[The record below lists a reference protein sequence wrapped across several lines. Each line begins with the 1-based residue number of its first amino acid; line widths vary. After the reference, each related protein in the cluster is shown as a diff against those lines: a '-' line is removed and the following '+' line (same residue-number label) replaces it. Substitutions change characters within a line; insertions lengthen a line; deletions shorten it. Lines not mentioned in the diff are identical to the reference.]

1 MTRFAP
7 FWGKPVTG
15 QWGTRRQATARIL
28 AVALPVAVIVPLA
41 GVLAASGAA
50 PLERGLESV
59 DIVLGPDGA
68 VRNISASR
76 TQVSV
81 TEEGINAHT
90 TDQSY
95 APREYSQNLP
105 VRVVTSYSTAEKSGT
120 NLAETT
126 GAKGRVRIDLDIQNL
141 TVSPQEITFDA
152 NGRSLTRQELVGVP
166 LTVVASTHLKGSPSQ
181 VITASL
187 PNGGASTNGVVSQDA
202 SGDTIV
208 QWAAVLAPPV
218 LDAATQFSLV
228 VETEEFNLSSFDISV
243 QPGIVTDASAEGLM
257 NTAFRPTET
266 SHARLT
272 TRTIE
277 VLTHAQ
283 GVFSESGKSLAEVRQ
298 RLQDSADRIGA
309 RTIADLKASNEKIR
323 GSAQGLSTTLNSLNE
338 ALASELKVTDS
349 AVSNGLAQTT
359 RQVAELLGDTRQQAP
374 KLEVKGSA
382 CEVKI
387 VRTDDRAPQG
397 IFGMLLSMNAAL
409 DAYAQAG
416 DQCREEIYKK
426 TLQELGPEVPTDA
439 ACQSAPGS
447 VTCQMFATQAKI
459 DNSIKKFQNE
469 TNSAVEQMKALPTAD
484 AASQMDK
491 LSADIDKLSLVVT
504 EMESLKLNA
513 SLKENAESVKEA
525 NAKIREN
532 VANLQLALTP
542 IYEHA
547 QAGVTSSNQIDER
560 LTHVKKR
567 LCEASSVVATPRQPQ
582 PNPGQPQP
590 TPGTPLPDP
599 GNGTPNTP
607 PTLPTPTQPEVSE
620 ELARELLDLLV
631 KTDCPSAPDANDEEM
646 LDGAEHSVQFLNEE
660 NRARYTEIMKAS
672 ALIDDAETTQI
683 EEAIAAWNKASTAID
698 EVIAKIQADSSSDES
713 TLATSLQG
721 LKAAVATIEDQ
732 RDRSKPLVDQLHTD
746 LSHVQERV
754 QDLLNSTSLEVS
766 DETRRVLEEASTT
779 TWRTTNALGLSNSAL
794 VGTIIENLGKASNEI
809 VSEGR
814 TSLDEA
820 KKVTEERNLALSQEA
835 SNKLNASVDAVSRSV
850 NAAVKDSDG
859 AAALLSQDIG
869 RVLADIGE
877 NKDKGTGLLG
887 TMATSN
893 AQLGVADLQMAAS
906 ATDTA
911 DFNTVQRGNLEG
923 QLLRSAQLRSSF
935 ARLETMPAFADFPST
950 GAEHVS
956 VYNFR
961 IAGK

>member
-7 FWGKPVTG
+7 IWGKTG
-15 QWGTRRQATARIL
+15 TSHWGTRRHAAARIL
-28 AVALPVAVIVPLA
+28 AVALPAAVIIPLT

-59 DIVLGPDGA
+59 EIMLGPDGA
-68 VRNISASR
+68 VRSISASH

-81 TEEGINAHT
+81 TEEGINANT
-90 TDQSY
+90 TGQSY
-95 APREYSQNLP
+95 APLEYSQNLP
-105 VRVVTSYSTAEKSGT
+105 VRVATSYSTAEKSGT
-120 NLAETT
+120 NLAEAN
-126 GAKGRVRIDLDIQNL
+126 GAKGRVRIDLDVQNL
-141 TVSPQEITFDA
+141 TVTAQEVTFDA

-181 VITASL
+181 VITTPL
-187 PNGGASTNGVVSQDA
+187 PNGGTTTNGVVSRDA

-228 VETEEFNLSSFDISV
+228 VETDEFDLSSFDISI

-257 NTAFRPTET
+257 NTAFRPAET
-266 SHARLT
+266 SEGRLT

-283 GVFSESGKSLAEVRQ
+283 EVFSESGKSLAEVRQ

-309 RTIADLKASNEKIR
+309 RTIADLKASNERIR
-323 GSAQGLSTTLNSLNE
+323 GSAQGLSTTLNSLNG
-338 ALASELKVTDS
+338 ALAGELKATDS

-374 KLEVKGSA
+374 KLEVEGSA

-397 IFGMLLSMNAAL
+397 VFGMLLSMNAAL

-439 ACQSAPGS
+439 ACQSASDS
-447 VTCQMFATQAKI
+447 VTCQLFATQTKI
-459 DNSIKKFQNE
+459 DSSIKKLQTE
-469 TNSAVEQMKALPTAD
+469 TNSAVEQMKELPTAD
-484 AASQMDK
+484 AASQMNK
-491 LSADIDKLSLVVT
+491 LSADIDKLSLVAT
-504 EMESLKLNA
+504 QMEGFTVNA
-513 SLKENAESVKEA
+513 SLGEKLDAVKGANSKIRDSVK
-525 NAKIREN
+525 K
-532 VANLQLALTP
+532 LQGALTP
-542 IYEHA
+542 IFEQA
-547 QAGVTSSNQIDER
+547 QAGVTSSNQIEER
-560 LTHVKKR
+560 LTRAKTR
-567 LCEASSVVATPRQPQ
+567 LCEASSVSET
-582 PNPGQPQP
+582 PGQPAP
-590 TPGTPLPDP
+590 TPGAPTPDP
-599 GNGTPNTP
+599 GNGNPGTP
-607 PTLPTPTQPEVSE
+607 PATPTPAQPEVSQE
-620 ELARELLDLLV
+620 VAADLLELLM
-631 KTDCPSAPDANDEEM
+631 KTSCPSAPGANDERP
-646 LDGAEHSVQFLNEE
+646 LASAEHSVQSLNEE
-660 NRARYTEIMKAS
+660 NRTRYTEIVKAS
-672 ALIDDAETTQI
+672 ALADDAETTQI
-683 EEAIAAWNKASTAID
+683 EEAIATWNEASAAID
-698 EVIAKIQADSSSDES
+698 EAIAKIRTDSSSDES
-713 TLATSLQG
+713 TLTTNLQG
-721 LKAAVATIEDQ
+721 LKAAVATIEEQ

-746 LSHVQERV
+746 LNHIQERV
-754 QDLLNSTSLEVS
+754 RDLLNNTSLEASV
-766 DETRRVLEEASTT
+766 ETRRVLEETSKT
-779 TWRTTNALGLSNSAL
+779 TWRTTTALGLSNSAL
-794 VGTIIENLGKASNEI
+794 VATIIENLGKASSEI

-835 SNKLNASVDAVSRSV
+835 SSKLNASVDAVSRSV

-906 ATDTA
+906 ASDTA

-935 ARLETMPAFADFPST
+935 ARLETMPSFADLSST
-950 GAEHVS
+950 GAELVS